1 MIRERTMSTYVSEEQ
16 LKEKVSE
23 LKSCQ
28 LELDRLRNIEEVSF
42 CSLYLIIYYLLKLVI
57 QYIYTFQRMW

>member
-57 QYIYTFQRMW
+57 QYIYTYQRMW

>member
-42 CSLYLIIYYLLKLVI
+42 CSLYLIIYYILKLVI
-57 QYIYTFQRMW
+57 QYIYTYQRMW